1 MCSSDLYGTNG
12 FYQKYASIATTSG
25 SNTGLGKDNSG
36 NGNYYNTTNIS
47 VTAGTTYDAMID
59 SPTNASASGTQPVGN
74 YCTLNPL
81 NVYSSYSITNANL
94 NFSLTASSGTY
105 FARSTFGVSSGKWY
119 WEVTPSDVGGGPN
132 IFVGIQL
139 TSYNSTSATQDNMA
153 SGYAYWANAEKF
165 NGTTRTAYGATY
177 TNNDVIGVAFDADSG
192 TITFYKNNSSQGTA
206 FTGISGEYT
215 PTIALSG
222 GATSRTIA
230 GAINFGQRPFTYTP
244 PSGYK
249 ALCTTNLPDSTIIQ
263 GNKYMDATT
272 YTGTGSNVSITNTA
286 GFQPDFVWLKCRSV
300 GYNHRSFDSVRG
312 VGKQLSSNLT
322 TAEVTNDVD
331 GYLSA
336 FDSNGFA

>member
-1 MCSSDLYGTNG
+1 ML
-12 FYQKYASIATTSG
+12 F
-25 SNTGLGKDNSG
+25 
-36 NGNYYNTTNIS
+36 
-47 VTAGTTYDAMID
+47 
-59 SPTNASASGTQPVGN
+59 
-74 YCTLNPL
+74 
-81 NVYSSYSITNANL
+81 
-94 NFSLTASSGTY
+94 
-105 FARSTFGVSSGKWY
+105 R
-119 WEVTPSDVGGGPN
+119 SDVGGGPN

-336 FDSNGFA
+336 FNSNGFALSAGSSSINVVNQNGATFVGWQWQANKGTITSGTGTGGITSVTYCEIGRAHV

>member
-1 MCSSDLYGTNG
+1 
-12 FYQKYASIATTSG
+12 
-25 SNTGLGKDNSG
+25 
-36 NGNYYNTTNIS
+36 
-47 VTAGTTYDAMID
+47 
-59 SPTNASASGTQPVGN
+59 
-74 YCTLNPL
+74 
-81 NVYSSYSITNANL
+81 
-94 NFSLTASSGTY
+94 
-105 FARSTFGVSSGKWY
+105 
-119 WEVTPSDVGGGPN
+119 
-132 IFVGIQL
+132 
-139 TSYNSTSATQDNMA
+139 MA

-272 YTGTGSNVSITNTA
+272 YTGTGTTQSIVNAA
-286 GFQPDFVWLKCRSV
+286 GFKPDLVWCKQR
-300 GYNHRSFDSVRG
+300 N
-312 VGKQLSSNLT
+312 GKQDHYWFEDRKSTRLNSSHT
-322 TAEVTNDVD
+322 
-331 GYLSA
+331 
-336 FDSNGFA
+336 

>member
-1 MCSSDLYGTNG
+1 MPFSD
-12 FYQKYASIATTSG
+12 IATTSG
-25 SNTGLGKDNSG
+25 SNAGLGKDFSG
-36 NGNYYNTTNIS
+36 NGNYWTTNNIS
-47 VTAGTTYDAMID
+47 VTSGTTYDAMID

-81 NVYSSYSITNANL
+81 NVYSSYSITNTNL

-105 FARSTFGVSSGKWY
+105 FARSTFGISSGKWY

-215 PTIALSG
+215 PTIALTAG
-222 GATSRTIA
+222 GTSRTIA
-230 GAINFGQRPFTYTP
+230 GAINFGQRPFAYTP

-249 ALCTTNLPDSTIIQ
+249 ALCTSNLPESTVLKGSSAMIAYLRN
-263 GNKYMDATT
+263 GGGSPSSGASYDVGLDLS
-272 YTGTGSNVSITNTA
+272 TGGM
-286 GFQPDFVWLKCRSV
+286 VWEKVRNSAQ
-300 GYNHRSFDSVRG
+300 NHYLHDSVRG
-312 VGKQLSSNLT
+312 SANYLYPNLT
-322 TAEVTNDVD
+322 NNEATD
-331 GYLSA
+331 SA
-336 FDSNGFA
+336 Y